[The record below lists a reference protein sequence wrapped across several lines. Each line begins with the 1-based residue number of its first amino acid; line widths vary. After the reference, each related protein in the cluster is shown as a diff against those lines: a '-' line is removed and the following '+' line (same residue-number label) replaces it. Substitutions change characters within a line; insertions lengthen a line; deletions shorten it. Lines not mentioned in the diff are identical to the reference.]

1 MTFCS
6 ASGDFPRG
14 VQAGKSHCQACSN
27 PLQTA
32 RGRSRR
38 VYTLQ
43 LFGMKRR
50 PREASLRNPR
60 EFGRITKNPGC
71 LQAQGSLAERVA
83 QPPQG
88 NRLQVDKIP
97 PGEGRVGGSPPSS
110 PWRRDRHPAAPQDG
124 SGPRE
129 PADGAT
135 HKSFPRF
142 QPGSLQPGL
151 FSSDKTS
158 AGGHEAQPPPS
169 PISPP
174 PLGARLTPA
183 ARAGAAGSLGSWYP
197 PGSPLRC
204 RHLVQPPHRPQ
215 GRSPRRSPSLT

>member
-1 MTFCS
+1 MPALPSHRGARGAGRVPRPLPLVSDARTNRKRS
-6 ASGDFPRG
+6 SVTQDFPSLLHDILQRIGRLPPGG

-43 LFGMKRR
+43 LFGMRRR
-50 PREASLRNPR
+50 PREASLRNPG

-71 LQAQGSLAERVA
+71 LQAQGSLAGCAA

-88 NRLQVDKIP
+88 NQLRVGKIP

-110 PWRRDRHPAAPQDG
+110 PWRRGKHPAALQDG

-129 PADGAT
+129 PGDGAT

-142 QPGSLQPGL
+142 HPGSLQPG
-151 FSSDKTS
+151 
-158 AGGHEAQPPPS
+158 
-169 PISPP
+169 
-174 PLGARLTPA
+174 
-183 ARAGAAGSLGSWYP
+183 
-197 PGSPLRC
+197 
-204 RHLVQPPHRPQ
+204 
-215 GRSPRRSPSLT
+215 